1 MLQFLTI
8 ENYALI
14 DHLEFR
20 PGQGLTVITGET
32 GAGKSIIM
40 GALGLI
46 LGQRAD
52 AKAVRSGAGKC
63 VIEAQFDISA
73 YALEGF
79 FAQNDLE
86 YDASAT
92 IIRREIY
99 ATGKS
104 RAFVNDTP
112 VQLPLLREL
121 GSHLIDIHSQ
131 HQNLLLGQDAF
142 QLSVVDALA
151 HNQAEYANYRAAYD
165 QLKAHDSKLKT
176 LKAQA
181 ERDAQ
186 EADYLRFQF
195 SQLDDANLVEGEQE
209 ELEAEQELLS
219 HAEDI
224 KSCLCQMHEGLD
236 GEGEAVVQVL
246 KSISQKA
253 HELSRIYPDIA
264 EIAQRLESDYID
276 LKDIADEV
284 DSRSEEVNFDP
295 QRLEQVE
302 ERLGLLYSLQKKHGK
317 SSVEELIQLRDEL
330 FERIQHI
337 DNSDEEILE
346 LEEQVKRLTAEAT
359 RLAAILTDTRKQA
372 AQQLQKDLIAR
383 VTYLGMPNLRFQVSI
398 TPLHSSTPL
407 NPLLTSLNPSNQSSP
422 FKGDERGSL
431 SPSGSDRVEFLFSA
445 NKNQPLRPA
454 GEVASGGE
462 ISRLM
467 LGIKSLVA
475 SARTLP
481 TIIFDEIDTGVSGDI
496 ADRMGS
502 VMKELSNHLQ
512 VITITH
518 LPQVAGKGNQHF
530 RVFKA
535 DTDEQTI
542 THIEQLSPEQRIQEI
557 ARMLSGSDITP
568 EALAN
573 ARTLI
578 TE

>member
-73 YALEGF
+73 YDLEAF

-151 HNQAEYANYRAAYD
+151 HNQAEYASYRAAYD
-165 QLKAHDSKLKT
+165 QLKAHDSKLKA
-176 LKAQA
+176 LRAQA

-186 EADYLRFQF
+186 EADYIRFQF

-236 GEGEAVVQVL
+236 GEGDAVVQML
-246 KSISQKA
+246 KSVSQKA

-284 DSRSEEVNFDP
+284 DSRSEEVNYDP

-302 ERLGLLYSLQKKHGK
+302 ERLSLLYSLQKKHGK

-346 LEEQVKRLTAEAT
+346 LEQQVKRLAAEAT

-398 TPLHSSTPL
+398 TPL
-407 NPLLTSLNPSNQSSP
+407 
-422 FKGDERGSL
+422 DSL
-431 SPSGSDRVEFLFSA
+431 SPSGSDSLEFLFSA

-502 VMKELSNHLQ
+502 VMKELSRHLQ

-542 THIEQLSPEQRIQEI
+542 THIEQLSSEQRIQEI

>member
-1 MLQFLTI
+1 MLLTLTI
-8 ENYALI
+8 DNYALI

-52 AKAVRSGAGKC
+52 AKAVRNGATKC

-73 YALEGF
+73 YDLEGF

-121 GSHLIDIHSQ
+121 GSHFIDIHSQ
-131 HQNLLLGQDAF
+131 HQNLLLGDDAF

-151 HNQAEYANYRAAYD
+151 HNQAEYAQYRSIYD
-165 QLKAHDSKLKT
+165 QLVTQSSKLKN

-186 EADYLRFQF
+186 EADYIRFQF
-195 SQLDDANLVEGEQE
+195 SQLDDANLIEGEQE
-209 ELEAEQELLS
+209 ELESEQELLS
-219 HAEDI
+219 HAEEI

-236 GEGEAVVQVL
+236 GEGDAIVQML

-276 LKDIADEV
+276 LKDIADDI
-284 DSRSEEVNFDP
+284 DSRSEDVNYDP
-295 QRLEQVE
+295 QRMEQVE
-302 ERLGLLYSLQKKHGK
+302 ERLSLLYSLQKKHGK
-317 SSVEELIQLRDEL
+317 ASVEELIQLRDQL

-337 DNSDEEILE
+337 DGSDEEIEE
-346 LEEQVKRLTAEAT
+346 LKQKVKLLTAEAT
-359 RLAAILTDTRKQA
+359 RCAAILTDTRRKA
-372 AQQLQKDLIAR
+372 AAKLQQDLIER

-398 TPLHSSTPL
+398 TPLHS
-407 NPLLTSLNPSNQSSP
+407 NPSNLSNLSNSSNPSNESSP
-422 FKGDERGSL
+422 FKGDKRGA
-431 SPSGSDRVEFLFSA
+431 DTVEFLFSA

-481 TIIFDEIDTGVSGDI
+481 TIIFAEIDTGVSGDI
-496 ADRMGS
+496 ADRMGR
-502 VMKELSNHLQ
+502 VMKELSTHLQ

-535 DTDEQTI
+535 DTDSQTI
-542 THIEQLSPEQRIQEI
+542 THIEQLTSDQRLHEI

-578 TE
+578 AE

>member
-14 DHLEFR
+14 DHLEFH
-20 PGQGLTVITGET
+20 PGKGLTVITGET

-73 YALEGF
+73 YDLEAF

-151 HNQAEYANYRAAYD
+151 HNQAEYASYRAAYD
-165 QLKAHDSKLKT
+165 QLKAHDSKLKA
-176 LKAQA
+176 LRAQA

-186 EADYLRFQF
+186 EADYIRFQF

-236 GEGEAVVQVL
+236 GEGDAVVQML
-246 KSISQKA
+246 KSVSQKA

-284 DSRSEEVNFDP
+284 DSRSEEVNYDP

-302 ERLGLLYSLQKKHGK
+302 ERLSLLYSLQKKHGK

-346 LEEQVKRLTAEAT
+346 LEQQVKRLTAEAT
-359 RLAAILTDTRKQA
+359 RLAAILTDTRKHA

-398 TPLHSSTPL
+398 TPL
-407 NPLLTSLNPSNQSSP
+407 
-422 FKGDERGSL
+422 DSL
-431 SPSGSDRVEFLFSA
+431 SPSGSDSLEFLFSA

-502 VMKELSNHLQ
+502 VMKELSTHLQ

-542 THIEQLSPEQRIQEI
+542 THIEQLSSEQRIQEI

>member
-20 PGQGLTVITGET
+20 PGQALTVITGET

-52 AKAVRSGAGKC
+52 AKAVRSGASKC
-63 VIEAQFDISA
+63 VIEAQFDIAA
-73 YALEGF
+73 YALEDL

-86 YDASAT
+86 YDAHAT

-151 HNQAEYANYRAAYD
+151 RNQAEYADYRAAYD
-165 QLKAHDSKLKT
+165 QLKTQDSKLKA

-186 EADYLRFQF
+186 EADYIRFQF

-236 GEGEAVVQVL
+236 GEGDAVVQML
-246 KSISQKA
+246 KSVSQRA

-284 DSRSEEVNFDP
+284 DSRSEQVNYDP

-302 ERLGLLYSLQKKHGK
+302 ERLSLLYSLQKKHGK
-317 SSVEELIQLRDEL
+317 SSVEELFQLRDQL

-337 DNSDEEILE
+337 DNSDEEIME
-346 LEEQVKRLTAEAT
+346 LEQQVQKLTAQAT
-359 RLAAILTDTRKQA
+359 QRAAVLTDTRKKA

-398 TPLHSSTPL
+398 TPLHSS
-407 NPLLTSLNPSNQSSP
+407 NESSP
-422 FKGDERGSL
+422 FKGDERGS
-431 SPSGSDRVEFLFSA
+431 DRIEFLFSA

-502 VMKELSNHLQ
+502 VMKELSTHLQ

-518 LPQVAGKGNQHF
+518 RPQVAGKGKQHF

-535 DTDEQTI
+535 DPDSQTI
-542 THIEQLSPEQRIQEI
+542 TDIEQLSSEQRLQEI

>member
-73 YALEGF
+73 YDLEAF

-151 HNQAEYANYRAAYD
+151 HNQAEYASYRAAYD
-165 QLKAHDSKLKT
+165 QLKAHDSKLKA
-176 LKAQA
+176 LRAQA

-186 EADYLRFQF
+186 EADYIRFQF

-236 GEGEAVVQVL
+236 GEGDAVVQML
-246 KSISQKA
+246 KSVSQKA

-284 DSRSEEVNFDP
+284 DSRSEEVNYDP

-302 ERLGLLYSLQKKHGK
+302 ERLSLLYSLQKKHGK

-346 LEEQVKRLTAEAT
+346 LEQQVKRLTAEAT
-359 RLAAILTDTRKQA
+359 RLAAILTDTRKHA

-398 TPLHSSTPL
+398 TPL
-407 NPLLTSLNPSNQSSP
+407 
-422 FKGDERGSL
+422 DSL
-431 SPSGSDRVEFLFSA
+431 SPSGSDSLEFLFSA

-502 VMKELSNHLQ
+502 VMKELSTHLQ

-542 THIEQLSPEQRIQEI
+542 THIEQLSSEQRIQEI

>member
-73 YALEGF
+73 YDLEAF

-151 HNQAEYANYRAAYD
+151 HNQAEYASYRAAYD
-165 QLKAHDSKLKT
+165 QLKAHYSRLKA
-176 LKAQA
+176 LRAQA

-186 EADYLRFQF
+186 EADYIRFQF

-236 GEGEAVVQVL
+236 GEGDAVVQML
-246 KSISQKA
+246 KSVSQKA

-284 DSRSEEVNFDP
+284 DSRSEEVNYDP

-302 ERLGLLYSLQKKHGK
+302 ERLSLLYSLQKKHGK

-346 LEEQVKRLTAEAT
+346 LEQQVKHLAAEAT

-398 TPLHSSTPL
+398 TPL
-407 NPLLTSLNPSNQSSP
+407 N
-422 FKGDERGSL
+422 SL
-431 SPSGSDRVEFLFSA
+431 SPSGSDSLEFLFSA

-502 VMKELSNHLQ
+502 VMKELSTHLQ

-542 THIEQLSPEQRIQEI
+542 THIEQLSSEQRIQEI

>member
-1 MLQFLTI
+1 MLLTLTI
-8 ENYALI
+8 DNYALI

-52 AKAVRSGAGKC
+52 AKAVRNGATKC
-63 VIEAQFDISA
+63 MIEAQFDISA
-73 YALEGF
+73 YALQDF
-79 FAQNDLE
+79 FLQNDLE
-86 YDASAT
+86 YDANAT

-104 RAFVNDTP
+104 RAFVNDIP
-112 VQLPLLREL
+112 VQLPLLRDL

-131 HQNLLLGQDAF
+131 HQNLLLSDDAF

-151 HNQAEYANYRAAYD
+151 HNQVEYAQYRTVYD
-165 QLKAHDSKLKT
+165 QLVTQNAKLRT
-176 LKAQA
+176 LKDQA
-181 ERDAQ
+181 KRDAQ
-186 EADYLRFQF
+186 EADYIRFQF

-219 HAEDI
+219 HAEEI

-236 GEGEAVVQVL
+236 GEGDAIVQML

-253 HELSRIYPDIA
+253 HELSRIYPDIT

-276 LKDIADEV
+276 LKDIADDV
-284 DSRSEEVNFDP
+284 DSRSEEVNYDP
-295 QRLEQVE
+295 QRMEQVE
-302 ERLGLLYSLQKKHGK
+302 ERLSLLYSLQKKHGK
-317 SSVEELIQLRDEL
+317 TSVEELIQLRDQL

-337 DNSDEEILE
+337 DGSDEEIEE
-346 LEEQVKRLTAEAT
+346 LKQKVKQLTAEAT
-359 RLAAILTDTRKQA
+359 RCAAILTDTRRKA
-372 AQQLQKDLIAR
+372 AAKLQQDLIER

-398 TPLHSSTPL
+398 TPLNSNPDLKDQDVTSS
-407 NPLLTSLNPSNQSSP
+407 
-422 FKGDERGSL
+422 FKGDKKGA
-431 SPSGSDRVEFLFSA
+431 DTVEFLFSA

-496 ADRMGS
+496 ADRMGR

-535 DTDEQTI
+535 DTDSQTI
-542 THIEQLSPEQRIQEI
+542 THIEQLTSDQRLHEI
-557 ARMLSGSDITP
+557 ARMLSGSNITP

-578 TE
+578 AE

>member
-121 GSHLIDIHSQ
+121 GSHLIAIHSQ

-142 QLSVVDALA
+142 QLSVIDALA
-151 HNQAEYANYRAAYD
+151 HNQAEYASYRAAYD
-165 QLKAHDSKLKT
+165 QLKAHDSKLKA
-176 LKAQA
+176 LRAQA

-186 EADYLRFQF
+186 EADYIRFQF

-236 GEGEAVVQVL
+236 GEGDAVVQML
-246 KSISQKA
+246 KSVSQKA

-284 DSRSEEVNFDP
+284 DSRSEEVNYDP

-302 ERLGLLYSLQKKHGK
+302 ERLSLLYSLQKKHGK

-346 LEEQVKRLTAEAT
+346 LEQQVKRLTAEAT
-359 RLAAILTDTRKQA
+359 RLAAILTDTRKHA

-398 TPLHSSTPL
+398 TPL
-407 NPLLTSLNPSNQSSP
+407 
-422 FKGDERGSL
+422 DSL
-431 SPSGSDRVEFLFSA
+431 SPSGSDSLEFLFSA

-502 VMKELSNHLQ
+502 VMKELSTHLQ

>member
-20 PGQGLTVITGET
+20 PGQALTVITGET

-52 AKAVRSGAGKC
+52 AKAVRSGASKC
-63 VIEAQFDISA
+63 VIEAQFDIAA
-73 YALEGF
+73 YALEDL

-86 YDASAT
+86 YDAHAT

-151 HNQAEYANYRAAYD
+151 HNQAEYADYRAAYD
-165 QLKAHDSKLKT
+165 QLKTQDSKLKA

-186 EADYLRFQF
+186 EADYIRFQF

-236 GEGEAVVQVL
+236 GEGDAVVQML
-246 KSISQKA
+246 KSVSQRA

-284 DSRSEEVNFDP
+284 DSRSEQVNYDP

-302 ERLGLLYSLQKKHGK
+302 ERLSLLYSLQKKHGK
-317 SSVEELIQLRDEL
+317 SSVEELIQLRDQL

-337 DNSDEEILE
+337 DNSDEEIME
-346 LEEQVKRLTAEAT
+346 LEQQVQK
-359 RLAAILTDTRKQA
+359 LAAQATQRAAVLTDTRKKA

-398 TPLHSSTPL
+398 TPLHSS
-407 NPLLTSLNPSNQSSP
+407 NESSP
-422 FKGDERGSL
+422 FKGDERGS
-431 SPSGSDRVEFLFSA
+431 DRIEFLFSA

-502 VMKELSNHLQ
+502 VMKELSTHLQ

-535 DTDEQTI
+535 DTDSQTI
-542 THIEQLSPEQRIQEI
+542 THIEQLSSEQRLQEI

-578 TE
+578 SE

>member
-73 YALEGF
+73 YDLEAF

-99 ATGKS
+99 TTGKS

-112 VQLPLLREL
+112 VQLPLLRQL

-151 HNQAEYANYRAAYD
+151 HNQAEYASYRAAYD
-165 QLKAHDSKLKT
+165 QLKAHDSRLKA
-176 LKAQA
+176 LRAQA

-186 EADYLRFQF
+186 EADYIRFQF

-236 GEGEAVVQVL
+236 GEGDAVVQML
-246 KSISQKA
+246 KSVSQKA

-284 DSRSEEVNFDP
+284 DSRSEEVNYDP

-302 ERLGLLYSLQKKHGK
+302 ERLSLLYSLQKKHGK

-346 LEEQVKRLTAEAT
+346 LEQQVKRLAAEAT

-398 TPLHSSTPL
+398 TPL
-407 NPLLTSLNPSNQSSP
+407 
-422 FKGDERGSL
+422 DSL
-431 SPSGSDRVEFLFSA
+431 SPSGSDSLEFLFSA

-502 VMKELSNHLQ
+502 VMKELSTHLQ

-542 THIEQLSPEQRIQEI
+542 THIEQLSSEQRIQEI

>member
-63 VIEAQFDISA
+63 VIEAQFNISA
-73 YALEGF
+73 YDLEGF

-151 HNQAEYANYRAAYD
+151 HNQAEYASYRAAYD
-165 QLKAHDSKLKT
+165 QLKAHDSKLKA
-176 LKAQA
+176 LRAQA

-186 EADYLRFQF
+186 EADYIRFQF

-236 GEGEAVVQVL
+236 GEGDAVVQML
-246 KSISQKA
+246 KSVSQKA

-284 DSRSEEVNFDP
+284 DSRSEEVNYDP

-302 ERLGLLYSLQKKHGK
+302 ERLSLLYSLQKKHGK

-346 LEEQVKRLTAEAT
+346 LEQQVKRLAAEAT
-359 RLAAILTDTRKQA
+359 RLAAILTDTRKRA

-398 TPLHSSTPL
+398 TPL
-407 NPLLTSLNPSNQSSP
+407 
-422 FKGDERGSL
+422 DSL
-431 SPSGSDRVEFLFSA
+431 SPSGSDSLEFLFSA

-502 VMKELSNHLQ
+502 VMKELSTHLQ

-542 THIEQLSPEQRIQEI
+542 THIEQLSSEQRIQEI

>member
-73 YALEGF
+73 YDLEAF

-151 HNQAEYANYRAAYD
+151 HNQAEYASYRAAYD
-165 QLKAHDSKLKT
+165 QLKAHDSKLKA
-176 LKAQA
+176 LRAQA

-186 EADYLRFQF
+186 EADYIRFQF

-236 GEGEAVVQVL
+236 GEGDAVVQML
-246 KSISQKA
+246 KSVSQKA

-264 EIAQRLESDYID
+264 EDYID

-284 DSRSEEVNFDP
+284 DSRSEEVNYDP

-302 ERLGLLYSLQKKHGK
+302 ERLSLLYSLQKKHGK

-346 LEEQVKRLTAEAT
+346 LEQQVKRFAAEAT
-359 RLAAILTDTRKQA
+359 RLAAILTDTRKHA

-398 TPLHSSTPL
+398 TPL
-407 NPLLTSLNPSNQSSP
+407 
-422 FKGDERGSL
+422 DSL
-431 SPSGSDRVEFLFSA
+431 SPSGSDSLEFLFSA

-475 SARTLP
+475 SST
-481 TIIFDEIDTGVSGDI
+481 
-496 ADRMGS
+496 
-502 VMKELSNHLQ
+502 HLQ

-542 THIEQLSPEQRIQEI
+542 THIEQLSSEQRIQEI

>member
-73 YALEGF
+73 YDLEAF

-151 HNQAEYANYRAAYD
+151 HNQAEYASYRAAYD
-165 QLKAHDSKLKT
+165 QLKAHDSKLKA
-176 LKAQA
+176 LRAQA

-186 EADYLRFQF
+186 EADYIRFQF

-236 GEGEAVVQVL
+236 GEGDAVVQML
-246 KSISQKA
+246 KSVSQKA

-284 DSRSEEVNFDP
+284 DSRSEEVNYDP

-302 ERLGLLYSLQKKHGK
+302 ERLSLLYSLQKKHGK

-346 LEEQVKRLTAEAT
+346 LEQQVKRLAAEAT
-359 RLAAILTDTRKQA
+359 HLAAILTDTRKHA

-398 TPLHSSTPL
+398 TPLHSSNEP
-407 NPLLTSLNPSNQSSP
+407 SP
-422 FKGDERGSL
+422 FKGDERGS
-431 SPSGSDRVEFLFSA
+431 DRIEFLFSA

-502 VMKELSNHLQ
+502 VMKELSTHLQ

-535 DTDEQTI
+535 DIDEQTI
-542 THIEQLSPEQRIQEI
+542 THIEQLSSEQRIQEI

-573 ARTLI
+573 AKTLI

>member
-73 YALEGF
+73 YDLEAF

-112 VQLPLLREL
+112 VQLPLLRQL

-151 HNQAEYANYRAAYD
+151 HNQAEYASYRAAYD
-165 QLKAHDSKLKT
+165 QLKAHDSKLKA
-176 LKAQA
+176 LRAQA

-186 EADYLRFQF
+186 EADYIRFQF

-236 GEGEAVVQVL
+236 GEGDAVVQML
-246 KSISQKA
+246 KSVSQKA

-284 DSRSEEVNFDP
+284 DSRSEEVNYDP

-302 ERLGLLYSLQKKHGK
+302 ERLSLLYSLQKKHGK

-346 LEEQVKRLTAEAT
+346 LEQQVKRLAAEAT
-359 RLAAILTDTRKQA
+359 HLAAILTDTRKHA

-398 TPLHSSTPL
+398 TPLHSSNEP
-407 NPLLTSLNPSNQSSP
+407 SP
-422 FKGDERGSL
+422 FKGDERGS
-431 SPSGSDRVEFLFSA
+431 DRIEFLFSA

-502 VMKELSNHLQ
+502 VMKELSTHLQ

-535 DTDEQTI
+535 DIDEQTI
-542 THIEQLSPEQRIQEI
+542 THIEQLSSEQRIQEI

-573 ARTLI
+573 AKTLI

>member
-14 DHLEFR
+14 DHLEFH
-20 PGQGLTVITGET
+20 PGKGLTVITGET

-73 YALEGF
+73 YDLEAF

-151 HNQAEYANYRAAYD
+151 HNQAEYASYRAAYD
-165 QLKAHDSKLKT
+165 QLKAHDSKLKA
-176 LKAQA
+176 LRAQA

-186 EADYLRFQF
+186 EADYIRFQF

-236 GEGEAVVQVL
+236 GEGDAVVQML
-246 KSISQKA
+246 KSVSQKA

-284 DSRSEEVNFDP
+284 DSRSEEVNYDP

-302 ERLGLLYSLQKKHGK
+302 ERLSLLYSLQKKHGK

-346 LEEQVKRLTAEAT
+346 LEQQVKRLAAEAT
-359 RLAAILTDTRKQA
+359 RLAAILTDTRKHA

-398 TPLHSSTPL
+398 TPL
-407 NPLLTSLNPSNQSSP
+407 
-422 FKGDERGSL
+422 DSL
-431 SPSGSDRVEFLFSA
+431 SPSGSDSLEFLFSA

-502 VMKELSNHLQ
+502 VMKELSTHLQ

>member
-1 MLQFLTI
+1 MLLTLTI
-8 ENYALI
+8 DNYALI

-52 AKAVRSGAGKC
+52 AKAVRNGATKC
-63 VIEAQFDISA
+63 IIEAQFDISA
-73 YALEGF
+73 YALQDF
-79 FAQNDLE
+79 FLQNDLE
-86 YDASAT
+86 YDANAT

-104 RAFVNDTP
+104 RAFVNDIP

-121 GSHLIDIHSQ
+121 GNHLIDIHSQ
-131 HQNLLLGQDAF
+131 HQNLLLGDDAF

-151 HNQAEYANYRAAYD
+151 HNQTEYAQYRTVYD
-165 QLKAHDSKLKT
+165 QLVTQNSKLKN

-186 EADYLRFQF
+186 EADYIRFQF
-195 SQLDDANLVEGEQE
+195 SQLDDANLIEGEQE
-209 ELEAEQELLS
+209 ELESEQELLS
-219 HAEDI
+219 HAEEI

-236 GEGEAVVQVL
+236 GEGDAIVQML

-276 LKDIADEV
+276 LKDIADDI
-284 DSRSEEVNFDP
+284 DSRSEDVNYDP
-295 QRLEQVE
+295 QRMEQVE
-302 ERLGLLYSLQKKHGK
+302 ERLSLLYSLQKKHGK
-317 SSVEELIQLRDEL
+317 TSVEELIQLRDQF
-330 FERIQHI
+330 FEHIQHI
-337 DNSDEEILE
+337 DGSDEEIEE
-346 LEEQVKRLTAEAT
+346 LKQKVKLLTAEAT
-359 RLAAILTDTRKQA
+359 RCAEILTDTRRKA
-372 AQQLQKDLIAR
+372 AAKLQQDLIER

-398 TPLHSSTPL
+398 TPLHT
-407 NPLLTSLNPSNQSSP
+407 NPSNSSNPSNESSP
-422 FKGDERGSL
+422 FKGDKRGA
-431 SPSGSDRVEFLFSA
+431 DTVEFLFSA

-496 ADRMGS
+496 ADRMGR
-502 VMKELSNHLQ
+502 VMKELSTHLQ

-530 RVFKA
+530 RVFKT
-535 DTDEQTI
+535 DTDSQTI
-542 THIEQLSPEQRIQEI
+542 THIEQLTSDQRLHEI

-578 TE
+578 AE

>member
-1 MLQFLTI
+1 MLLTLTI
-8 ENYALI
+8 DNYALI

-52 AKAVRSGAGKC
+52 AKAVRNGATKC
-63 VIEAQFDISA
+63 IIEAQFDISA
-73 YALEGF
+73 YALQDF
-79 FAQNDLE
+79 FLQNDLE
-86 YDASAT
+86 YDANAT

-104 RAFVNDTP
+104 RAFVNDIP
-112 VQLPLLREL
+112 VQLPLLRDL

-131 HQNLLLGQDAF
+131 HQNLLLSDDAF

-151 HNQAEYANYRAAYD
+151 HNQVEYAQYRTVYD
-165 QLKAHDSKLKT
+165 QLVTQNAKLRT
-176 LKAQA
+176 LKDQA
-181 ERDAQ
+181 KRDAQ
-186 EADYLRFQF
+186 EADYIRFQF

-219 HAEDI
+219 HAEEI

-236 GEGEAVVQVL
+236 GEGDAIVQML

-253 HELSRIYPDIA
+253 HELSRIYPDIT

-276 LKDIADEV
+276 LKDIADDV
-284 DSRSEEVNFDP
+284 DSRSEEVNYDP
-295 QRLEQVE
+295 QRMEQVE
-302 ERLGLLYSLQKKHGK
+302 ERLSLLYSLQKKHGK
-317 SSVEELIQLRDEL
+317 TSVEELIQLRDQL

-337 DNSDEEILE
+337 DGSDEEIEE
-346 LEEQVKRLTAEAT
+346 LKQKVKQLTAEAT
-359 RLAAILTDTRKQA
+359 RCAAILTDTRRKA
-372 AQQLQKDLIAR
+372 AAKLQQNLIER

-398 TPLHSSTPL
+398 TPLNSNPDLKDQDVTSS
-407 NPLLTSLNPSNQSSP
+407 
-422 FKGDERGSL
+422 FKGDKKGA
-431 SPSGSDRVEFLFSA
+431 DTVEFLFSA

-496 ADRMGS
+496 ADRMGR

-535 DTDEQTI
+535 DTDSQTI
-542 THIEQLSPEQRIQEI
+542 THIEQLTSDQRLHEI
-557 ARMLSGSDITP
+557 ARMLSGSNITP

-578 TE
+578 AE

>member
-73 YALEGF
+73 YDLEAF

-112 VQLPLLREL
+112 VQLPLLRQL

-151 HNQAEYANYRAAYD
+151 HNQAEYASYRAAYD
-165 QLKAHDSKLKT
+165 QLKAHDSRLKA
-176 LKAQA
+176 LRAQA

-186 EADYLRFQF
+186 EADYIRFQF

-236 GEGEAVVQVL
+236 GEGDAVVQML
-246 KSISQKA
+246 KSVSQKA

-284 DSRSEEVNFDP
+284 DSRSEEVNYDP

-302 ERLGLLYSLQKKHGK
+302 ERLSLLYSLQKKHGK

-346 LEEQVKRLTAEAT
+346 LEQQVKRLAAEAT
-359 RLAAILTDTRKQA
+359 RLAAILTDTRKHA

-398 TPLHSSTPL
+398 TPL
-407 NPLLTSLNPSNQSSP
+407 
-422 FKGDERGSL
+422 DSL
-431 SPSGSDRVEFLFSA
+431 SPSGSDSLEFLFSA

-502 VMKELSNHLQ
+502 VMKELSTHLQ

-542 THIEQLSPEQRIQEI
+542 THIEQLSSEQRIQEI

>member
-73 YALEGF
+73 YDLEGF

-151 HNQAEYANYRAAYD
+151 HNQAEYASYRAAYD
-165 QLKAHDSKLKT
+165 QLKAHDSKLKA
-176 LKAQA
+176 LRVQA

-186 EADYLRFQF
+186 EADYIRFQF

-236 GEGEAVVQVL
+236 GEGDAVVQML
-246 KSISQKA
+246 KSVSQKA

-276 LKDIADEV
+276 LKDISDEV
-284 DSRSEEVNFDP
+284 DSRSEEVNYDP

-317 SSVEELIQLRDEL
+317 ASVEELIQLRDEL

-346 LEEQVKRLTAEAT
+346 LEQQVKRLAAEAT
-359 RLAAILTDTRKQA
+359 RLAAILTDTRKRA

-398 TPLHSSTPL
+398 TPL
-407 NPLLTSLNPSNQSSP
+407 
-422 FKGDERGSL
+422 DSL
-431 SPSGSDRVEFLFSA
+431 SPSGSDSLEFLFSA

-502 VMKELSNHLQ
+502 VMKELSTHLQ

-542 THIEQLSPEQRIQEI
+542 THIEQLSSEQRIQEI

>member
-14 DHLEFR
+14 DHLEFH
-20 PGQGLTVITGET
+20 PGKGLTVITGET

-73 YALEGF
+73 YDLEGF

-151 HNQAEYANYRAAYD
+151 HNQAEYASYRAAYD
-165 QLKAHDSKLKT
+165 QLKAHDSKLKA
-176 LKAQA
+176 LRAQA

-186 EADYLRFQF
+186 EADYIRFQF
-195 SQLDDANLVEGEQE
+195 SQLDEANLVEGEQE

-236 GEGEAVVQVL
+236 GEGDAVVQML
-246 KSISQKA
+246 KSVSQKA
-253 HELSRIYPDIA
+253 HELSRIFPDIA

-284 DSRSEEVNFDP
+284 DSRSEEVNYDP

-302 ERLGLLYSLQKKHGK
+302 ERLSLLYSLQKKHGK

-346 LEEQVKRLTAEAT
+346 LEQQVKRLAAEAT
-359 RLAAILTDTRKQA
+359 RLAAILTDTRKHA

-398 TPLHSSTPL
+398 TPL
-407 NPLLTSLNPSNQSSP
+407 
-422 FKGDERGSL
+422 DSL
-431 SPSGSDRVEFLFSA
+431 SPSGSDSLEFLFSA

-502 VMKELSNHLQ
+502 VMKELSTHLQ

-542 THIEQLSPEQRIQEI
+542 THIEQLSSGQRIQEI

>member
-73 YALEGF
+73 YDLEAF

-86 YDASAT
+86 NDASAT

-151 HNQAEYANYRAAYD
+151 HNQAEYASYRAAYD
-165 QLKAHDSKLKT
+165 QLKAHDSKLKA
-176 LKAQA
+176 LRAQA

-186 EADYLRFQF
+186 EADYIRFQF

-236 GEGEAVVQVL
+236 GEGDAVVQML

-284 DSRSEEVNFDP
+284 DSRSEEVNYDP

-302 ERLGLLYSLQKKHGK
+302 ERLSLLYSLQKKHGK

-346 LEEQVKRLTAEAT
+346 LEQQVKRLAAEAT
-359 RLAAILTDTRKQA
+359 RLAAILTDTRKRA

-398 TPLHSSTPL
+398 TPL
-407 NPLLTSLNPSNQSSP
+407 
-422 FKGDERGSL
+422 DSL
-431 SPSGSDRVEFLFSA
+431 SPSGSDSLEFLFSA

-502 VMKELSNHLQ
+502 VMKELSRHLQ

-542 THIEQLSPEQRIQEI
+542 THIEQLSSEQRIQEI

>member
-73 YALEGF
+73 YDLEAF

-92 IIRREIY
+92 IIRREIN

-112 VQLPLLREL
+112 VQLPLLRQL

-151 HNQAEYANYRAAYD
+151 HNQAEYASYRAAYD
-165 QLKAHDSKLKT
+165 QLKAHDSKLKA
-176 LKAQA
+176 LRVQA

-186 EADYLRFQF
+186 EADYIRFQF

-236 GEGEAVVQVL
+236 GEGDAVVQML
-246 KSISQKA
+246 KSVSQKA

-284 DSRSEEVNFDP
+284 DSRSEEVNYDP

-317 SSVEELIQLRDEL
+317 ASVEELIQLRDEL

-346 LEEQVKRLTAEAT
+346 LEQQVKRLTAEAT
-359 RLAAILTDTRKQA
+359 RLAAILTDTRKHA

-398 TPLHSSTPL
+398 TPL
-407 NPLLTSLNPSNQSSP
+407 
-422 FKGDERGSL
+422 DSL
-431 SPSGSDRVEFLFSA
+431 SPSGSDSLEFLFSA

-502 VMKELSNHLQ
+502 VMKELSTHLQ

-542 THIEQLSPEQRIQEI
+542 THIEQLSSEQRIQEI

>member
-73 YALEGF
+73 YDLEAF

-151 HNQAEYANYRAAYD
+151 HNQAEYASYRAAYD
-165 QLKAHDSKLKT
+165 QLKAHDSKLKA
-176 LKAQA
+176 LRAQA

-186 EADYLRFQF
+186 EADYIRFQF

-236 GEGEAVVQVL
+236 GEGDAVVQML
-246 KSISQKA
+246 KSVSQKA

-284 DSRSEEVNFDP
+284 DSRSEEVNYDP

-302 ERLGLLYSLQKKHGK
+302 ERLSLLYSLQKKHGK

-346 LEEQVKRLTAEAT
+346 LEQQVKRLAAEAT

-398 TPLHSSTPL
+398 TPL
-407 NPLLTSLNPSNQSSP
+407 
-422 FKGDERGSL
+422 DSL
-431 SPSGSDRVEFLFSA
+431 SPSGSDSLEFLFSA

-502 VMKELSNHLQ
+502 VMKELSRHLQ

-542 THIEQLSPEQRIQEI
+542 THIEQLTAEQRIREI

-573 ARTLI
+573 ARTFI
-578 TE
+578 AE

>member
-14 DHLEFR
+14 DHLEFL
-20 PGQGLTVITGET
+20 PGSGLTVITGET

-73 YALEGF
+73 YDLEAF

-151 HNQAEYANYRAAYD
+151 HNQAEYASYRAAYD
-165 QLKAHDSKLKT
+165 QLKAHDSKLKA
-176 LKAQA
+176 LRAQA

-186 EADYLRFQF
+186 EADYIRFQF

-236 GEGEAVVQVL
+236 GEGDAVVQML
-246 KSISQKA
+246 KSVSQKA
-253 HELSRIYPDIA
+253 HELCRIYPDIA

-284 DSRSEEVNFDP
+284 DSRSEEVNYDP

-302 ERLGLLYSLQKKHGK
+302 ERLSLLYTLQKKHGK

-346 LEEQVKRLTAEAT
+346 LEQQVKRLTAEAT

-372 AQQLQKDLIAR
+372 ALQLQKDLIAR

-398 TPLHSSTPL
+398 TPL
-407 NPLLTSLNPSNQSSP
+407 N
-422 FKGDERGSL
+422 SL
-431 SPSGSDRVEFLFSA
+431 SPSGSDSLEFLFSA

-502 VMKELSNHLQ
+502 VMKELSTHLQ

>member
-73 YALEGF
+73 YDLEAF

-92 IIRREIY
+92 IIRREIN

-151 HNQAEYANYRAAYD
+151 HNQAEYASYRAAYD
-165 QLKAHDSKLKT
+165 QLKAHDSKLKA
-176 LKAQA
+176 LRAQA

-186 EADYLRFQF
+186 EADYIRFQF

-236 GEGEAVVQVL
+236 GEGDAVVQML
-246 KSISQKA
+246 KSVSQKA

-284 DSRSEEVNFDP
+284 DSRSEEVNYDP

-302 ERLGLLYSLQKKHGK
+302 ERLSLLYSLQKKHGK

-346 LEEQVKRLTAEAT
+346 LEQQVKRLAAEAT
-359 RLAAILTDTRKQA
+359 RLAAILTDTRKHA

-398 TPLHSSTPL
+398 TPL
-407 NPLLTSLNPSNQSSP
+407 
-422 FKGDERGSL
+422 DSL
-431 SPSGSDRVEFLFSA
+431 SPSGSDSLEFLFSA

-502 VMKELSNHLQ
+502 VMKELSTHMQ

-542 THIEQLSPEQRIQEI
+542 THIEQLSSEQRIQEI

>member
-73 YALEGF
+73 YDLEDF

-92 IIRREIY
+92 IIRREIN

-112 VQLPLLREL
+112 VQLPLLRQL

-151 HNQAEYANYRAAYD
+151 HNQAEYASYRAAYD
-165 QLKAHDSKLKT
+165 QLKAHDSKLKA
-176 LKAQA
+176 LRVQA

-186 EADYLRFQF
+186 EADYIRFQF

-236 GEGEAVVQVL
+236 GEGDAVVQML
-246 KSISQKA
+246 KSVSQKA

-284 DSRSEEVNFDP
+284 DSRSEEVNYDP

-302 ERLGLLYSLQKKHGK
+302 ERLSLLYSLQKKHGK

-346 LEEQVKRLTAEAT
+346 LEQQVKRLAAEAT
-359 RLAAILTDTRKQA
+359 RLAAILTDTRKRA

-398 TPLHSSTPL
+398 TPLHPSNLSNLSSL
-407 NPLLTSLNPSNQSSP
+407 SNPSEPLRTLQNP
-422 FKGDERGSL
+422 SL
-431 SPSGSDRVEFLFSA
+431 SPSGSDSLEFLFSA

-502 VMKELSNHLQ
+502 VMKELSSHLQ

-542 THIEQLSPEQRIQEI
+542 THIEQLSSEQRIQEI